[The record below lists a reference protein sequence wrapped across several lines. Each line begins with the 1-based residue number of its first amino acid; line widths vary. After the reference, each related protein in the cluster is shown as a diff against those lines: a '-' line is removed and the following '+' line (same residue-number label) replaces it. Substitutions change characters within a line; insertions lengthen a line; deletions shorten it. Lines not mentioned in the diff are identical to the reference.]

1 MLPRTETNRSWSRHT
16 RPSAAGRPL
25 TSRLTAAPG
34 AGTTEMVPPAPVTYR
49 RPSGPKAMAVGSGSP
64 EAYTQAAKPG
74 ITWIDGSAGN
84 VIAARGVAV
93 GVGVGGRAVTVA

>member
-1 MLPRTETNRSWSRHT
+1 
-16 RPSAAGRPL
+16 
-25 TSRLTAAPG
+25 
-34 AGTTEMVPPAPVTYR
+34 
-49 RPSGPKAMAVGSGSP
+49 MAVGSGSP

-93 GVGVGGRAVTVA
+93 GVGVGGRAVAVAWGCDDAQATSTAAMMTADIPCLITAAGCRAR